1 MKFSKSI
8 LIFLLAS
15 CTVSAFYY
23 SLKRTNGDIGKSIMF
38 TVYFLAIKVGLI
50 GPNVGMLLDKDQVT
64 QEVIRVLP
72 SYTSDYWDYYDRGSR
87 IYMDKIEEGVDYVSY
102 HSKSVIKDVRAGS
115 RVSDAAWLFLWIW
128 MLEHQSVGFQPV
140 QGVRP
145 PHQEAVY
152 NAVFGKPK
160 TDRFSCQ
167 NRFPTLLESKKGH
180 HPDKKFY
187 NSEGDCYFSERQLQ
201 KKFKHAGDF
210 GIDSNYNSAN
220 GKVFEKAIVDHMKTA
235 QQYCGVY
242 HGDSVINY
250 FNETT
255 KLNVMIKK
263 EDKTFISGWS
273 VNKEQV
279 EYIRKGEKY
288 NE

>member
-1 MKFSKSI
+1 MI
-8 LIFLLAS
+8 LENDRFLK
-15 CTVSAFYY
+15 VKRRY
-23 SLKRTNGDIGKSIMF
+23 SDEVFKEYFNFFIGLMYWKCVLLWVKDVGKSIMF
-38 TVYFLAIKVGLI
+38 SVYFLAIK
-50 GPNVGMLLDKDQVT
+50 
-64 QEVIRVLP
+64 
-72 SYTSDYWDYYDRGSR
+72 
-87 IYMDKIEEGVDYVSY
+87 
-102 HSKSVIKDVRAGS
+102 
-115 RVSDAAWLFLWIW
+115 
-128 MLEHQSVGFQPV
+128 VGFQPV

-242 HGDSVINY
+242 HGDAVINY